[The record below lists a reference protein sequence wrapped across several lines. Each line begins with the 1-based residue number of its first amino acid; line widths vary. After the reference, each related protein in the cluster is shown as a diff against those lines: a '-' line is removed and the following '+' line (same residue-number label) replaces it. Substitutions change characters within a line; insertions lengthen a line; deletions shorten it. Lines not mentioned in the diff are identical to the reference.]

1 MHLIRMPLEQVQSF
15 TLHYICSTPSLIEMK
30 KIKLQSSS
38 LQFSYLIWAE
48 RAETQKLYYILPG
61 KL

>member
-15 TLHYICSTPSLIEMK
+15 TLHYVCSTPSLVEMK
-30 KIKLQSSS
+30 KNKLQSSS

-48 RAETQKLYYILPG
+48 RAETQKVYYILPG